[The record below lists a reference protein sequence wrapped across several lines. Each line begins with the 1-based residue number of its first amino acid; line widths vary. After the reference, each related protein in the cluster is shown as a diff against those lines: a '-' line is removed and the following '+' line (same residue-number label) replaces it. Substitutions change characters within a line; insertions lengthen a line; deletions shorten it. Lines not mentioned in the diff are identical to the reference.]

1 MAKRPTKKPAAA
13 PESQPMRS
21 GAEAVP
27 PGTQDEHTTERE
39 SGYGG
44 KKAAPRRSADH
55 PGAGDPKTSRQG

>member
-1 MAKRPTKKPAAA
+1 
-13 PESQPMRS
+13 MRS